1 MKVVKAT
8 KLEDV
13 ERLKPVA
20 WQWKE
25 VCNNKELGIEIVPE
39 TYFADV
45 ANLIDKDDADLFLLI
60 NDKEEVVGYMG
71 ITCFNSP
78 LGNQK
83 IAQEHY
89 WFVSGENR
97 GRGTMLL
104 IKTIKQWSKEK
115 GCTHLIMNASNLAS
129 NMHDRLCKFYGR
141 IGMKKF
147 ETSYIQEIL

>member
-8 KLEDV
+8 NLEDI

-20 WQWKE
+20 LQWKE
-25 VCNNKELGIEIVPE
+25 TCNGKRFGIELIPE
-39 TYFADV
+39 RHFSDLAG
-45 ANLIDKDDADLFLLI
+45 LIERDDADLFLLI

-71 ITCFNSP
+71 ITCFISP

-89 WFVSGENR
+89 WYVSGKSR

-104 IKTIKQWSKEK
+104 IRAVKKWAKEK
-115 GCTHLIMNASNLAS
+115 DCTHFIMNASNLAS
-129 NMHDRLCKFYGR
+129 NMHNRLCRFYER
-141 IGMKKF
+141 MNFKLF
-147 ETSYIQEIL
+147 ETAYIKEI